1 MLSYLCVSI
10 KRADLL
16 SELNEAQALLMT
28 EEPNYINS
36 LKIRYYSLSISSTN
50 LSAVE
55 KEWLSEN
62 DSLIVGYLNDYL
74 PYSDT
79 DSNNKVTGLVG
90 ELIGQ
95 IGQERIYSDDYKDP
109 KLSVF
114 AVNENNRMQY
124 YYIKSYYLSM
134 MS

>member
-90 ELIGQ
+90 ELIWQ